1 MSERAPTDEQ
11 LAAEDER
18 RSDVTV
24 QDLLEADL
32 ADAATPSRRAAPS
45 PAAGLGDQPD
55 DETAIEGMDL
65 PLRDWRDPEAA
76 S

>member
-11 LAAEDER
+11 LAAEDQR

-24 QDLLEADL
+24 VPDLLEMDL
-32 ADAATPSRRAAPS
+32 ADPATPSRQRRLQV
-45 PAAGLGDQPD
+45 AGGDSDQV
-55 DETAIEGMDL
+55 ELEGMDL

-76 S
+76 G

>member
-24 QDLLEADL
+24 QDLLDMDL
-32 ADAATPSRRAAPS
+32 ADPDTPSRRAEPS
-45 PAAGLGDQPD
+45 PAAGFDTHPD
-55 DETAIEGMDL
+55 EEPAIEGMDL